1 VSKSGVLAAVV
12 AGFLALA
19 ASASAAITAEYFF
32 GTLTVESD
40 GGDPMTVTC
49 AAGFAR
55 VNGGAPA
62 GDPAPCAELESIQL
76 VGGPDA
82 NAIDLDAVA
91 PAQFPAVDFVGAFG
105 DDGDDT
111 ILGSA
116 FADDLTGDVG
126 DDVLRGNA
134 GDDELSGGEGSDRLL
149 AGAGD
154 DSLFA
159 SAGSDTLDGGEGSD
173 GYSLDLLELGPNAR
187 IADTGREGTDAVEV
201 LDCEGVTVEAGQIT
215 RPGLR
220 VQLSGIELYPCGSM
234 PPATP
239 PASPARRGAA
249 RKNLCVVPRVRGRT
263 LARARRLIVRSG
275 CKVGKVTRVRSRLK
289 RGVVVRQRPLAGI
302 RRPRGT
308 KVVLRVSRG
317 P

>member
-1 VSKSGVLAAVV
+1 MSKSGVLAAVA

-40 GGDPMTVTC
+40 GGDPMRVTC
-49 AAGFAR
+49 TAGFAR
-55 VNGGAPA
+55 VNGAAPS
-62 GDPAPCAELESIQL
+62 GDSAPCAEVDSIEL

-91 PAQFPAVDFVGAFG
+91 PAQFSAVDFVGAFG

-111 ILGSA
+111 IVGSA
-116 FADDLTGDVG
+116 FADDLTGDIG

-134 GDDELSGGEGSDRLL
+134 GDDELSGGEGNDRLL
-149 AGAGD
+149 GGAGD
-154 DSLFA
+154 DALFA

-187 IADTGREGTDAVEV
+187 IGDTGRQGTDAVEL

-215 RPGLR
+215 RPGVR
-220 VQLSGIELYPCGSM
+220 VALSGIELYPCGYTR
-234 PPATP
+234 PATP
-239 PASPARRGAA
+239 PAPPARRGAV
-249 RKNLCVVPRVRGRT
+249 RKACVVPRVRGRT
-263 LARARRLIVRSG
+263 VRRARTLIVRAG
-275 CKVGKVTRVRSRLK
+275 CKVGKVTRFRSRLT
-289 RGVVVRQRPLAGI
+289 RGVVVRQRPLAGV

>member
-1 VSKSGVLAAVV
+1 VSKSGVLAAVA
-12 AGFLALA
+12 AGFLAFA

-40 GGDPMTVTC
+40 GGDAMTITC
-49 AAGFAR
+49 TAGFAR
-55 VNGGAPA
+55 VNGAAPA
-62 GDPAPCAELESIQL
+62 GDQAPCGEVDSIEL

-82 NAIDLDAVA
+82 NAINLDAVA
-91 PAQFPAVDFVGAFG
+91 PAQFTAVDFVGAFG

-111 ILGSA
+111 IAGSA
-116 FADDLTGDVG
+116 FADDLTGDIG

-154 DSLFA
+154 DTLFA

-173 GYSLDLLELGPNAR
+173 GYSLDLLELGPNVR
-187 IADTGREGTDAVEV
+187 IGDTGREGTDAVEV
-201 LDCEGVTVEAGQIT
+201 LDCEGVTVDAGQIT

-220 VQLSGIELYPCGSM
+220 VQLSGIELYPCGFT
-234 PPATP
+234 PPATRAP
-239 PASPARRGAA
+239 PARRGGAA
-249 RKNLCVVPRVRGRT
+249 RKNVCVVPRVRGRT
-263 LARARRLIVRSG
+263 LGRARRLILRSG
-275 CKVGKVTRVRSRLK
+275 CRVGKITRVPSRLK
-289 RGVVVRQRPLAGI
+289 RGVVVLQRPLPGI